1 MSLTQK
7 FGTSNFGDSMVYII
21 MPLPVSNLTT
31 TNKVDTNVNND
42 DNSQSFSTPIN
53 HNHSATVLYDKH
65 ITTT

>member
-53 HNHSATVLYDKH
+53 LNHSATVLYDTH